1 MSSAIT
7 LALITSVLK
16 LAPEIVSIIEGIVG
30 HGNPI
35 APEKLPQIL
44 TQATEVLSKATSSI
58 SSCDAITPN
67 SSSDHSSAS
76 PSQVPLP

>member
-7 LALITSVLK
+7 LALVTSVLK
-16 LAPEIVSIIEGIVG
+16 LAPELISIIEGIVG

-44 TQATEVLSKATSSI
+44 TQAAEVLSKATTSSPI
-58 SSCDAITPN
+58 SDPVAH
-67 SSSDHSSAS
+67 SDISNQSASAS
-76 PSQVPLP
+76 PS